1 MSETEPTSEPS
12 DAANAHSEETQPARR
27 PRATRKRKA
36 PAQDAATAAPPETEA
51 ADANPDEARA
61 DEPVP
66 DAVPDSAILASNE
79 SGASSESVASGDDAG
94 GPDAGPEAVS
104 DSAVEAPAD
113 QGASAEESAGEP
125 ADDDS
130 EEPALP
136 VIPDHEIDRAVEALL
151 FASSEPL
158 TPQRVAAVLCVTQRR
173 VKTALDRLREEY
185 AANQR
190 AFDIREIAGG
200 LRLYTRS
207 EFDDIVARLEKVKP
221 PEKLS
226 ASALE
231 SLAIV
236 AYRQPITRAEID
248 SIRGVQSGA
257 LLKSLTDRKL
267 IRVVGRSEQPGRPL
281 QYGTTKRFLDHF
293 GLASIEDLPRVE
305 DLKAP

>member
-12 DAANAHSEETQPARR
+12 DAANAHSEETQSARR

-36 PAQDAATAAPPETEA
+36 PAEAAAMDAVPETESS
-51 ADANPDEARA
+51 DANPVEAGAAQPAAMAEHSDDVGASGEPAVGADGDTPADKVTESGSDRGVEASADEA
-61 DEPVP
+61 
-66 DAVPDSAILASNE
+66 
-79 SGASSESVASGDDAG
+79 
-94 GPDAGPEAVS
+94 
-104 DSAVEAPAD
+104 
-113 QGASAEESAGEP
+113 ASAEESTGEP

-130 EEPALP
+130 EDESLP
-136 VIPDHEIDRAVEALL
+136 VIPDHQIDRAVEALL
-151 FASSEPL
+151 FATSEPL

-173 VKTALDRLREEY
+173 VKTAIDRLREEY

-207 EFDDIVARLEKVKP
+207 DFDDIVARLEKVKP

-231 SLAIV
+231 SLAII